1 MHTTAV
7 TVGAADFRCGRRRAA
22 HPAAMRAC
30 GRPRVST
37 QRSRA
42 RVEPRVPAVARV
54 RAARFVVKADPRTE
68 WPMMIPQGSVA
79 RRVPPRRP
87 ATRHAP
93 PGRRDRAAVGSA
105 AVAPAPP
112 AAQRNVGGDP
122 RSQQWPN
129 PCRALS
135 RRRGPDA
142 LVSEVHAAGTRERG
156 RRRVSDSGSARRGA
170 CRCSPGVPPPGGRD
184 ARGGSGEDGGRRPLG
199 DVRGAATAGGER
211 GQSPR
216 GGWDSHLAEA
226 GTVTSLERG
235 LGDSP
240 FSARASSIP
249 SSSRR
254 RVRSGCPV
262 RACRPGRPRTAS
274 VSGRAAT
281 SASDT

>member
-1 MHTTAV
+1 
-7 TVGAADFRCGRRRAA
+7 
-22 HPAAMRAC
+22 MRAC

-170 CRCSPGVPPPGGRD
+170 CRCCPAVLPPGGRD
-184 ARGGSGEDGGRRPLG
+184 ACGGSGEDGGRRPLG
-199 DVRGAATAGGER
+199 DVRGAVTGGEL

-216 GGWDSHLAEA
+216 AILGSVTVPRPRCSWGIWRGRREEAAGRRSRRRHWRRA
-226 GTVTSLERG
+226 GTVTSRR
-235 LGDSP
+235 LGQSP
-240 FSARASSIP
+240 RLSEGSVTVPLVHVLLPFLRPVAAGSARAA
-249 SSSRR
+249 
-254 RVRSGCPV
+254 RSALAALVDLEP
-262 RACRPGRPRTAS
+262 RA
-274 VSGRAAT
+274 
-281 SASDT
+281 